1 MVECKQFNNMALKV
15 NESIHIA
22 KSGQQHDIKFN
33 NFLLHVSNQT
43 LKLYACL
50 INRGVNSNSNTVI
63 TAI

>member
-1 MVECKQFNNMALKV
+1 MALKV
-15 NESIHIA
+15 DESIYIA